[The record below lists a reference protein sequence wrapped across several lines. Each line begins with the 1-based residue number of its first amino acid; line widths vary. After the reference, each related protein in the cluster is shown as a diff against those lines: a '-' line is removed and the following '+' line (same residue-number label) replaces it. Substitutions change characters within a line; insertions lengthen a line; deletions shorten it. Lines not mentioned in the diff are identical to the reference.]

1 MTSEKHPRQPFSPR
15 QASTAVAGRA
25 RRLATR
31 FVSRGA
37 LALAALLAAPTAGHA
52 RVVERIAA
60 VVGDEIV
67 LESEVNDAAR
77 PFLEQIAALPDA
89 AQRAQRTAAVR
100 REVLKSIIDD
110 RLLVQQATELKLSV
124 SSEEIDRAI
133 EQLKR
138 EYKLTDV
145 QLQEELQRT
154 GQSIASYRQN
164 TRKEILKYRVINIAV
179 GSKVQ
184 PSDSDVESYY
194 ERHMKTGTNIQVKV
208 SHIFIAIPE
217 NADAAKVLER
227 EQAAKKILARAQAGE
242 EFATLAKELSE
253 DQATRKEGG
262 DLGYF
267 GKEMGLPKPV
277 EELVFTMKV
286 GDLGGPVRGNQGF
299 HVLKLMDRRAKDV
312 KPLAEVKEE
321 LRMQIRQKEMERQT
335 KIYLDDLRRKTLV
348 EVRI

>member
-1 MTSEKHPRQPFSPR
+1 MTSEKHSRPQ
-15 QASTAVAGRA
+15 
-25 RRLATR
+25 RRNVFA
-31 FVSRGA
+31 FI
-37 LALAALLAAPTAGHA
+37 LALSASSFAAGLAAPPAAEA

-100 REVLKSIIDD
+100 REVLKSMIDD
-110 RLLVQQATELKLSV
+110 KLLVQQATELKLSV

-138 EYKLTDV
+138 EYKLTDA
-145 QLQEELQRT
+145 QLQEELHKT

-179 GSKVQ
+179 GSKVN
-184 PSDSDVESYY
+184 PSDADVESYY
-194 ERHMKTGTNIQVKV
+194 ERHMKTGSNIQVKV
-208 SHIFIAIPE
+208 SHIFISIPE

-227 EQAAKKILARAQAGE
+227 EEYAKKILARARAGE
-242 EFATLAKELSE
+242 DFATLAKELSE
-253 DQATRKEGG
+253 DQATRKDGG

-277 EELVFTMKV
+277 EELVFSLKV
-286 GDLGGPVRGNQGF
+286 GELGGPVRGNQGF
-299 HVLKLMDRRAKDV
+299 HVVKLMDRRAKDV
-312 KPLAEVKEE
+312 KPLAEVKDE

-348 EVRI
+348 EVRM

>member
-1 MTSEKHPRQPFSPR
+1 MTSEKHHR
-15 QASTAVAGRA
+15 QAFNFALSLTLAVTAG
-25 RRLATR
+25 
-31 FVSRGA
+31 
-37 LALAALLAAPTAGHA
+37 LAAPPSADA

-67 LESEVNDAAR
+67 LESEVNDASK
-77 PFLEQIAALPDA
+77 PFMEQIAALPDA
-89 AQRAQRTAAVR
+89 AQRAQRTAAVK
-100 REVLKSIIDD
+100 RELLKGIVDD
-110 RLLVQQATELKLSV
+110 KLLVQQATELKLSV

-138 EYKLTDV
+138 EYKLTDA
-145 QLQEELQRT
+145 QLQEELHKT

-179 GSKVQ
+179 GSKVN
-184 PSDSDVESYY
+184 PSDADVESYY
-194 ERHMKTGTNIQVKV
+194 ERHMKTGSNIQVKV

-227 EQAAKKILARAQAGE
+227 EDYAKKILARARAGE
-242 EFATLAKELSE
+242 EFAALAKELSE
-253 DQATRKEGG
+253 DQVTRKEGG

-277 EELVFTMKV
+277 EELVFSLKV
-286 GDLGGPVRGNQGF
+286 GELGGPVRGNQGF
-299 HVLKLMDRRAKDV
+299 HVIKLMDRRAKDV
-312 KPLAEVKEE
+312 KPLAEVKDE

-348 EVRI
+348 ELRM

>member
-1 MTSEKHPRQPFSPR
+1 MTSEKHHRHPFTFALSL
-15 QASTAVAGRA
+15 ALSMVAG
-25 RRLATR
+25 
-31 FVSRGA
+31 
-37 LALAALLAAPTAGHA
+37 LAAAPSADA

-67 LESEVNDAAR
+67 LESEVNDASK
-77 PFLEQIAALPDA
+77 PFMEQIAALPDA
-89 AQRAQRTAAVR
+89 AQRAQRTAAVK
-100 REVLKSIIDD
+100 RELLKSMVDD
-110 RLLVQQATELKLSV
+110 KLLVQQATELKLSV

-138 EYKLTDV
+138 EYKLTDA
-145 QLQEELQRT
+145 QLQEELHKT

-179 GSKVQ
+179 GSKVN
-184 PSDSDVESYY
+184 PSDADVESYY
-194 ERHMKTGTNIQVKV
+194 ERHMKTGSNIQVKV
-208 SHIFIAIPE
+208 SHIFISIPE

-227 EQAAKKILARAQAGE
+227 EDYAKKILARARAGE
-242 EFATLAKELSE
+242 EFAALAKELSE
-253 DQATRKEGG
+253 DQVTRKDGG

-277 EELVFTMKV
+277 EELVFSMKV
-286 GDLGGPVRGNQGF
+286 GELGGPVRGNQGF
-299 HVLKLMDRRAKDV
+299 HVIKLMDRRAKDV
-312 KPLAEVKEE
+312 KPLAEVKDE

-348 EVRI
+348 ELRM

>member
-1 MTSEKHPRQPFSPR
+1 MKISAMPHRRF
-15 QASTAVAGRA
+15 AVARRTA
-25 RRLATR
+25 R
-31 FVSRGA
+31 
-37 LALAALLAAPTAGHA
+37 ALLLLVAVALPGFAQA
-52 RVVERIAA
+52 RTVEKIAA
-60 VVGDEIV
+60 VVGDEII
-67 LESEVNDAAR
+67 LETEVNDAAR

-100 REVLKSIIDD
+100 RELLKGMIDD

-138 EYKLTDV
+138 DYKLNDI
-145 QLQEELQRT
+145 QLAEELRKT

-164 TRKEILKYRVINIAV
+164 TRREILKYRVINIAV
-179 GSKVQ
+179 GSKIQ
-184 PSDSDVESYY
+184 PSDGDVESYY
-194 ERHMKTGTNIQVKV
+194 ERHMKTGTNIQVRV
-208 SHIFIAIPE
+208 SHIFISIPE

-227 EQAAKKILARAQAGE
+227 EDSAKKILARARAGE
-242 EFATLAKELSE
+242 EFAGLAKELSE
-253 DQATRKEGG
+253 DRATREEGG

-277 EELVFTMKV
+277 EELVFSMKV
-286 GDLGGPVRGNQGF
+286 GELGGPVRGNQGF
-299 HVLKLMDRRAKDV
+299 HIIKLMDRRAKDV

-321 LRMQIRQKEMERQT
+321 LRMQLRQKEMERQT

-348 EVRI
+348 ETRM